1 MQKIGGRLL
10 SSESDQRSLDIEAAP
25 HASSIEEICRRLVT
39 HPQRGLSD
47 SRAAEL
53 IQRLGYNELEEK
65 PPDPWWKRLGRQF
78 HDLTIYVLI
87 GAAIISLIFGEW
99 VDTLAILA
107 IVVLNALLGFLQ
119 EDRAGRALAALQ
131 KLTSPHSRVIR
142 DGDLKDILSRELAP
156 GDRVELEAGD
166 LVPADVRLVQS
177 AGLRVLEAALTGESA
192 PVEKDHRSIL
202 DANTPLA
209 ERINMAYKG
218 TAVSAGTGGGIVVA
232 TGMRTQL
239 GQIAGLLDQYQ
250 NEPTPLQ
257 KRLAHLGKT
266 LIIAV
271 GVITTIIFVI
281 QIARGG
287 RPVDVFL
294 LSITLAVAA
303 APEGLPAVITI
314 ALALGLQRLARRN
327 ALIRRLPSVETLGS
341 VTVICSDKTGTL
353 TRNEMT
359 VREIVVGDQHFD
371 VTGSGYAPAGEL
383 IKRGARGEDVQPH
396 SISPT
401 SDRDLLQAL
410 TIAAWCNHAH
420 VAEAEAKGTWK
431 AVGDPTEAAL
441 VVAALK
447 AWIPTANSAH
457 DYIAELPFDA
467 DRKAMSVLARTPAG
481 TMIMTKGAPESV
493 LAMCASEQ
501 RDGVVHP
508 LTLERRQHWLSVN
521 ADMASR
527 ALRVLGLASRHV
539 EDNLNKGIREA
550 ELVFAGLV
558 GMIDPPRD
566 EAKVAVGKCHT
577 AGIRP
582 VMITGDHP
590 QTGLAIARELGIADG
605 APTIYRWGPP
615 ASIALSGVE
624 LQAMPDEALAARV
637 EQISVYARVSPEH
650 KLRIV
655 RALKSQN
662 HIVAMTGDG
671 VNDAPAVKAADI
683 GIAMGITGT
692 DVTKQVADMVLA
704 DDNFSSIVAAVEEGR
719 GIFDNIQKFVHY
731 LLSSNA
737 SEILLMFFATLVG
750 WPAPLVAIQILW
762 INLVTDSLPALAL
775 GMEPTEEGVMS
786 RPPRPA
792 HEPII
797 SLRRGLLMLWHG
809 TLIATAAGL
818 AFVLIYR
825 GNQANLPIA
834 RTAAFCT
841 LAMAQLFFAF
851 SCRSDTKTLPRLGFF
866 SNPHLLGAVVLG
878 CAVQVTLMLLP
889 PTRHLLKTTPL
900 TAGAW
905 LLVFILA
912 LIPVTCVEVSKLLGP
927 LFAKADGRKP

>member
-1 MQKIGGRLL
+1 V
-10 SSESDQRSLDIEAAP
+10 AP
-25 HASSIEEICRRLVT
+25 HASSVEETCRRLVT

-53 IQRLGYNELEEK
+53 IKRLGYNELEEK
-65 PPDPWWKRLGRQF
+65 PPEPWWKRLGRQF

-107 IVVLNALLGFLQ
+107 IVVLNGLLGFLQ

-156 GDRVELEAGD
+156 GDRIELEAGD

-177 AGLRVLEAALTGESA
+177 AGLRVLEAALTGESV
-192 PVEKDHRSIL
+192 PVEKDHRAIL
-202 DANTPLA
+202 DVNTPLA

-257 KRLAHLGKT
+257 KRLTHLGKT

-281 QIARGG
+281 QLARGG
-287 RPVDVFL
+287 KPVDVFL

-359 VREIVVGDQHFD
+359 VREIVVGEQHFD
-371 VTGSGYAPAGEL
+371 VTGGGYVPAGEF
-383 IKRGARGEDVQPH
+383 IKRGGRAEDGQSPP
-396 SISPT
+396 ISPPG
-401 SDRDLLQAL
+401 DPDLLQAL

-420 VAEAEAKGTWK
+420 VAETEAKGTWK

-447 AWIPTANSAH
+447 AEIPTANSAH

-481 TMIMTKGAPESV
+481 TMIMTKGAPESI
-493 LAMCASEQ
+493 LAMCTSEQ
-501 RDGVVHP
+501 RDGATYP
-508 LTLERRQHWLSVN
+508 LTPDRRQHWNSVN

-527 ALRVLGLASRHV
+527 ALRVLALAYKRV
-539 EDNLNKGIREA
+539 EDNHDQSIREA

-590 QTGLAIARELGIADG
+590 QTGLAIARELGIAE
-605 APTIYRWGPP
+605 A
-615 ASIALSGVE
+615 ASTALSGVE
-624 LQAMPDEALAARV
+624 LEAMPDESLATRV

-792 HEPII
+792 HEAII

-825 GNQANLPIA
+825 GNEANLPLA
-834 RTAAFCT
+834 RTATFCT

-900 TAGAW
+900 TAGVW

-927 LFAKADGRKP
+927 LVAKAPQSLS